1 MLIVGCYRLE
11 QPATSNQQQSTT
23 INNQQSTYDFLI
35 IGGGIFGCYAALY
48 LARKGARICLV
59 EKERELFKK
68 ASIVN
73 QARLH
78 GGYHYPR
85 SVATAL
91 MSDDNKQR
99 FTEEH
104 KPFIRF
110 DFEKYYAIDKYGS
123 LTDAAQFE
131 RFCRFIDIRCERVE
145 GHPLFNYERL
155 EALYLTTEYTFDPLL
170 IGEFYKEK
178 IEAEPN
184 VEVRLFTEI
193 KKAEAADGA
202 WRVVLQNLEN
212 EAVETI
218 EAQKTINATYAASN
232 ALNRLFGLADID
244 LMHEI
249 SEIAFVTSPQLQD
262 IGLTVMDGQ
271 FGSLMPYGKSG
282 LLSLSSEA
290 YTHHKESYDNLPRF
304 DCQQRNPLCRPDFT
318 ADCNTCEAKPPSN
331 FRKMLGQIGQYFSPQ
346 VEMHYLHSFFTIK
359 SKLKANF
366 IDDGR
371 PTEISCLHR
380 NPDFYC
386 IFAGK
391 INSIYEIEK
400 ML

>member
-1 MLIVGCYRLE
+1 MAG
-11 QPATSNQQQSTT
+11 
-23 INNQQSTYDFLI
+23 
-35 IGGGIFGCYAALY
+35 
-48 LARKGARICLV
+48 KGHKIALV
-59 EKERELFKK
+59 EKEKELFKK

-85 SVATAL
+85 SVATAR

-99 FTEEH
+99 FTDEH
-104 KPFIRF
+104 KPFILFEF
-110 DFEKYYAIDKYGS
+110 DKYYAVDKFGS

-131 RFCRFIDIRCERVE
+131 RFCEFIGIKCELIPN
-145 GHPLFNYERL
+145 HPLFNYNRL
-155 EALYLTTEYTFDPLL
+155 EALYLTTEYTFDPIL

-178 IEAEPN
+178 IKDEQNVDIFNFHKIKEAEKDTGN
-184 VEVRLFTEI
+184 WKVTLE
-193 KKAEAADGA
+193 
-202 WRVVLQNLEN
+202 NLEN
-212 EAVETI
+212 QTFKQLSVSAV
-218 EAQKTINATYAASN
+218 INATYSGSN
-232 ALNRLFGLADID
+232 AVNRQFGVNDIQ

-249 SEIAFVTSPQLQD
+249 SEIAFITSPQVGN

-271 FGSLMPYGKSG
+271 FGSIMPYGKSG
-282 LLSLSSEA
+282 LLSLSSVA
-290 YTHHKESYDNLPRF
+290 YTHHKVSYDNLPHF
-304 DCQQRNPLCRPDFT
+304 DCQAINKACTPDFT
-318 ADCNTCEAKPPSN
+318 SICNFCAAKPRSN
-331 FRKMLGQIGQYFSPQ
+331 NQKMIGQMQQYYTDE
-346 VEMHYLHSFFTIK
+346 VELNYLTSYFTIK

-371 PTEISCLHR
+371 PTEISQLHK

-400 ML
+400 IV

>member
-1 MLIVGCYRLE
+1 M
-11 QPATSNQQQSTT
+11 
-23 INNQQSTYDFLI
+23 
-35 IGGGIFGCYAALY
+35 GGGIFGCYAALY
-48 LARKGARICLV
+48 LARKGYRICLL

-85 SVATAL
+85 SVATAI
-91 MSDDNKQR
+91 MSDDHKER

-104 KPFIRF
+104 KPFIHF
-110 DFEKYYAIDKYGS
+110 SFEKYYAIDKFGS

-131 RFCRFIDIRCERVE
+131 RFCEFIGIRCEPVAE
-145 GHPLFNYERL
+145 HSLFNFDRL
-155 EALYLTTEYTFDPLL
+155 EALYLTTEYTFDPIL
-170 IGEFYKEK
+170 IGEYYKEK
-178 IEAEPN
+178 VNDSPAIEVLFFHRIVEAEN
-184 VEVRLFTEI
+184 
-193 KKAEAADGA
+193 AGDS
-202 WRVVLQNLEN
+202 WQVVLEN
-212 EAVETI
+212 MHVPGQFFGATAGAV
-218 EAQKTINATYAASN
+218 INATYCGSN
-232 ALNRLFGLADID
+232 AVNRQFGLADIQ

-249 SEIAFVTSPQLQD
+249 AEIAFVTSPQLQN

-271 FGSLMPYGKSG
+271 FGSLMPYGKSA
-282 LLSLSSEA
+282 LLSLSSVA
-290 YTHHKESYDNLPRF
+290 YTHHKVSYDNLPAF
-304 DCQQRNPLCRPDFT
+304 DCQEVNKACRPDFI
-318 ADCNTCEAKPPSN
+318 ANCNFCQAKPRSAS
-331 FRKMLGQIGQYFSPQ
+331 RKMTGQIKQYLSDK
-346 VEMHYLHSFFTIK
+346 VELNYLTSFFTIK

-371 PTEISCLHR
+371 PTEISTLHT

-400 ML
+400 VV